1 MNEMKMIRPYVVV
14 KVVTMTG
21 LKVYVN
27 VVKVTCSIV
36 KITKCRNYWFGG
48 CGQLVEM
55 KGLVV
60 AVNAVKLT
68 GFMVLVN
75 VVKITGL
82 VVLVNLVKRRI
93 CLL

>member
-36 KITKCRNYWFGG
+36 KITKW
-48 CGQLVEM
+48 
-55 KGLVV
+55 
-60 AVNAVKLT
+60 
-68 GFMVLVN
+68 
-75 VVKITGL
+75 
-82 VVLVNLVKRRI
+82 
-93 CLL
+93 